1 MQTTQSYAPPAT
13 AARRRML
20 PCARRHR
27 WGAHLGILPEGHH
40 DSSRRSSL
48 GTLVLAVWEVG
59 SDAGSDIKCCAVP
72 RVQVD
77 QPAWLV
83 QNGVERSCSG
93 PCHHQRVLGTL
104 QGCCPFLPPPHS
116 RPRPQPPRPTS
127 RHRSA
132 CSGRALVSAMSDWF
146 CAQAAFFKNYAAGM
160 NTFELSM
167 DLLYFSAAHHH
178 IATRYNPRLRMI
190 HTRAHGRALVCVPGL
205 LK

>member
-1 MQTTQSYAPPAT
+1 MGSWLRCWVRHQ
-13 AARRRML
+13 ML
-20 PCARRHR
+20 
-27 WGAHLGILPEGHH
+27 
-40 DSSRRSSL
+40 RRSPRAGRSTRVACLKWRGAQLLWSL
-48 GTLVLAVWEVG
+48 SSSARSGHPTRLLPLPTSPTQQASPAAV
-59 SDAGSDIKCCAVP
+59 
-72 RVQVD
+72 
-77 QPAWLV
+77 
-83 QNGVERSCSG
+83 
-93 PCHHQRVLGTL
+93 
-104 QGCCPFLPPPHS
+104 
-116 RPRPQPPRPTS
+116 PQPPRPTS
-127 RHRSA
+127 RHKSA